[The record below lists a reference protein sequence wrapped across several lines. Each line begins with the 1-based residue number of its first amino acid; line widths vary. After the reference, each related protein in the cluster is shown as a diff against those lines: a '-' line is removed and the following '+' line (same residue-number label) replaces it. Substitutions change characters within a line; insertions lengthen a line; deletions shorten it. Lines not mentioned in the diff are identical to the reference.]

1 VAESALESSEAEL
14 ASQDSSEATMKL
26 NQFNWEEDDEWK
38 GFPGPEEQY
47 SEPPLVEM
55 TPAPPPEPPLGGPPF
70 VPDDEEMFQ
79 AHRTDAET
87 RALRALEQGGLDMV
101 AGFTRTP
108 LKQALTQPT
117 SKAEQ
122 LRQARMAEDAANF
135 ARSRELGVRQDRFNE
150 NLLRMMEMQ
159 RKEQAAGVDDPVA
172 KAKLAYEIEML
183 KAKSAE
189 ELARIRARQ
198 AVDVAGIEGAT
209 REGVANIGANKAGE
223 TEAERTARLEEERKF
238 KAAEAD
244 KDRATKLELESL
256 KPKPALKVTGGGRGA
271 APKGGAKGAEGKAPK
286 MTANQYAQWVQAKG
300 FIPII
305 KDLGQKFKD
314 LKLYEKSAI
323 VEYKAMKDN
332 PSLYKVMGGS
342 RVAKYNAI
350 SGPFL
355 TMLGDM
361 MQVGVITDSDMKRY
375 AAMIPEPGDSID
387 VANTK
392 ISELSKLLQAKV
404 DAYRTAF
411 NIDSFFKPGAKPEA
425 AAGGGADA
433 VKAKLIDWLAK
444 NPKHP
449 RRAEAEARLQKLGR

>member
-1 VAESALESSEAEL
+1 
-14 ASQDSSEATMKL
+14 MKL
-26 NQFNWEEDDEWK
+26 NNLDWEENDEWK
-38 GFPGPEEQY
+38 GFPGPDEQY
-47 SEPPLVEM
+47 SEPPLVSMVPE
-55 TPAPPPEPPLGGPPF
+55 PPPEPPPGGAPK
-70 VPDDEEMFQ
+70 VPGDMEMFL
-79 AHRTDAET
+79 AKRKDAET
-87 RALRALEQGGLDMV
+87 MALRALEQGGLNMV
-101 AGFTRTP
+101 SGLTRTP
-108 LKQALTQPT
+108 LRQALTQPSVESET
-117 SKAEQ
+117 

-135 ARSRELGVRQDRFNE
+135 ARSRELGVRQDRFTD
-150 NLLRMMEMQ
+150 NLLRMMQMQ

-238 KAAEAD
+238 KAEEAE
-244 KDRATKLELESL
+244 KDRASKLELEKL
-256 KPKPALKVTGGGRGA
+256 RPKPAPKVVGGGRAA
-271 APKGGAKGAEGKAPK
+271 APKSGAKGAEGKAPK

-392 ISELSKLLQAKV
+392 ISELSKLLQSKV

-411 NIDSFFKPGAKPEA
+411 NIDSFFKPGGAKPEA
-425 AAGGGADA
+425 AASGGAEV

-444 NPKHP
+444 NPNHP